1 MREHVHVA
9 SRRRDERLAL
19 IRKITLWTTGAAAAT
34 SLGLGAAFAHAIPGH
49 AASTP
54 STPQPTAAPSVSA
67 SPAAASS
74 GSASSSSANPSSA
87 NPSSGASKSAQL
99 AQPRQLPTH
108 TTAPH
113 AVTSGGS

>member
-9 SRRRDERLAL
+9 ARRRDERLAL
-19 IRKITLWTTGAAAAT
+19 IRKITLWTTGVAAAA

-49 AASTP
+49 AASTA
-54 STPQPTAAPSVSA
+54 STPRPTATPSVSA
-67 SPAAASS
+67 SPASASS
-74 GSASSSSANPSSA
+74 APASSSSANPSS
-87 NPSSGASKSAQL
+87 SASKSAQL

-108 TTAPH
+108 TAAPH